1 EYLEG
6 QEYSVFYYRLPQSE
20 RGQIFSLTAKK
31 LITVEGDGEKTIE
44 ELILDDDRLVT
55 RAKYHLKQHN
65 EQLYEL
71 PAAGQ
76 TVPIVEIATHA
87 RGAIL
92 KDAQHLLT
100 QDLVNKLDAICR
112 SAKGYYF
119 GRLDLKVLS
128 EEKLRMGEGLK

>member
-1 EYLEG
+1 
-6 QEYSVFYYRLPQSE
+6 
-20 RGQIFSLTAKK
+20 
-31 LITVEGDGEKTIE
+31 KTIE

-128 EEKLRMGEGLK
+128 EEKLRMGEGLKVIDVNGITSEPTDIYDDRKSFFKAVG